1 MPYELN
7 IKEPYTSQGWK
18 VKIREKERLEP
29 PHATVIK
36 GSKSWRWD
44 LRKNKF
50 MDLNPSSKEVP
61 KGVVEKLKE
70 KSAELIKQW
79 DLKYPEN
86 KV

>member
-1 MPYELN
+1 MPFEL
-7 IKEPYTSQGWK
+7 KLGESFSAFGWK

-36 GSKSWRWD
+36 GTKSWRWD
-44 LRKNKF
+44 LRTQMF
-50 MDLNPSSKEVP
+50 MDKHPPAREVP
-61 KGVVEKLKE
+61 KELLAMLKN
-70 KSAELIKQW
+70 AHDELKRQW